1 MKLFISQSDYDN
13 FNRKMSEALN
23 VNYISKILLE
33 ENNYL
38 NVENKRI
45 CPWNKGLKQQ
55 QVAWNKGLTK
65 ENDSRIISIQKSEE
79 HKKKIS
85 KTLMGHEVTSETREK
100 ISKMK
105 KGKPAWNK
113 GKKINSEN
121 MRRVKVTNGI
131 QIFNSV
137 KEAAIC
143 ENVSSSEIIRRIK
156 KGKNWNYI
164 NN

>member
-45 CPWNKGLKQQ
+45 CP
-55 QVAWNKGLTK
+55 WNKGLTK